1 MQRLATL
8 FADALERVES
18 GLLFV
23 AQIIFDAR
31 AWQVLWQCGASPAGV
46 PRDRNLR
53 RLGRNG
59 NIYGGVKQLG
69 LTRQALTARAKACAI
84 ELCNL
89 MLKALQLLPQHA
101 REPVL
106 FECKGLQSLE

>member
-1 MQRLATL
+1 MPCDLK
-8 FADALERVES
+8 
-18 GLLFV
+18 
-23 AQIIFDAR
+23 
-31 AWQVLWQCGASPAGV
+31 
-46 PRDRNLR
+46 LR
-53 RLGRNG
+53 WLGRNW

-69 LTRQALTARAKACAI
+69 LTGQPLRARAEACAI

-106 FECKGLQSLE
+106 FECKGLQSLQL